1 MAVIAMGENVWLLKK
16 SGKENRVMS
25 KIVVVLVPGGAS
37 EFLTVEDGETSVQW
51 AIAGLDGGA
60 ASARMPIETYYCEGE
75 EFYFARVESL
85 AGNET
90 APSMLN

>member
-1 MAVIAMGENVWLLKK
+1 MAVIALGNNVWLLKT

-37 EFLTVEDGETSVQW
+37 QFLTVEDGETSVQW
-51 AIAGLDGGA
+51 VIEGLDGGA

-90 APSMLN
+90 TPAMLN

>member
-1 MAVIAMGENVWLLKK
+1 
-16 SGKENRVMS
+16 MS

-37 EFLTVEDGETSVQW
+37 QFLTVEDGETSVQW

-60 ASARMPIETYYCEGE
+60 TNTSMPIETYYCEGE

-90 APSMLN
+90 VPSMLN